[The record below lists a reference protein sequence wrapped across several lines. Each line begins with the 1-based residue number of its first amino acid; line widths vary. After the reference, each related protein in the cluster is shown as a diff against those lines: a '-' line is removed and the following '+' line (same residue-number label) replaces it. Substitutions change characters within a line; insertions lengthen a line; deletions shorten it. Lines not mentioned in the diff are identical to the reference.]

1 MRQVQQHLLEPKAIP
16 DQAAWQR
23 RVDLKH
29 QWHRVHTRPAR
40 QDAVDLFEQAGQHK
54 NSCLKLQR
62 ARSCLGPSQ
71 QVVDQHQQPFGRA
84 FHTAGQILLLWVE
97 CPAQQKLVQADDGGQ
112 RCAQFVADR
121 SQEAPICCNSRLGLL
136 PGQFKVTDIAEGA
149 NLKASLSH
157 VGLHLYVAPGGG
169 FAHIDCRREDLGP
182 IQGVAAVGKGG
193 RADKRLNLRV

>member
-16 DQAAWQR
+16 NQAVWQP

-29 QWHRVHTRPAR
+29 QWHTVHTRPGR
-40 QDAVDLFEQAGQHK
+40 QDAVDLFEQAAQHK
-54 NSCLKLQR
+54 ISCLQLQR

-71 QVVDQHQQPFGRA
+71 QVVDQHRQPFGRA
-84 FHTAGQILLLWVE
+84 LHTPGQILLLWLE
-97 CPAQQKLVQADDGGQ
+97 CAAQQKLVQADDGGQ

-149 NLKASLSH
+149 NLKAGLSH
-157 VGLHLYVAPGGG
+157 VGLHLYIAPGGG
-169 FAHIDCRREDLGP
+169 FAHIDFRRGDLGP
-182 IQGVAAVGKGG
+182 IQGLARAGKG
-193 RADKRLNLRV
+193 